1 MLLLSQKLV
10 RAAPDDPEAWRL
22 YRLFVASPA
31 GRSVALDEGEEW
43 DVDSALRRSAAAE
56 LRCDP
61 SSESALAAV
70 LALRQRRACSARLA
84 LASAVAH
91 VEVCSA
97 CPHGWHHLATALGAP
112 PRPTA
117 GRRAA
122 SVWTPARA
130 AEWRTRFFALGAGM
144 PRDGEVGPAGADAS
158 TLRDIAVVAAHLR
171 ASGRGGGAFGRAVA
185 SRLAAAGHAELA
197 TEVRTAHW
205 RPPTP
210 PPDEPPSAG
219 DARFSLFDD
228 AIGDVQADGHVEPRS
243 PPPRAWPT
251 ESPVRSRAR
260 SRSPPR
266 VAAPPRARPPGSS
279 PVRSRSRSLSPS
291 WLGASLNQGPCASC
305 AHGRKG
311 RTFCRVKRQH
321 TAPAHVA
328 EACDKCARNARA
340 AAATAAEGGGAR
352 LLRPCVLCFHNLH
365 ATARHCR
372 LLLGHVAPEHERK
385 GCAACAMVLDTRRTK
400 RRGGAA
406 AADDADAEGP
416 AAKRARAA
424 YE

>member
-1 MLLLSQKLV
+1 MLSQKLV

-185 SRLAAAGHAELA
+185 QRLAAAGHAGLA
-197 TEVRTAHW
+197 AEVRAAYGVPLH
-205 RPPTP
+205 
-210 PPDEPPSAG
+210 PPDEPPSAWDARASQFDAIAADDG
-219 DARFSLFDD
+219 DAPRDD
-228 AIGDVQADGHVEPRS
+228 ALALQ
-243 PPPRAWPT
+243 
-251 ESPVRSRAR
+251 
-260 SRSPPR
+260 
-266 VAAPPRARPPGSS
+266 PPGSPGGSLVVAS
-279 PVRSRSRSLSPS
+279 PMRRRLNRQGSP
-291 WLGASLNQGPCASC
+291 GPCVTC
-305 AHGRKG
+305 AHSRKS
-311 RTFCRVKRQH
+311 RAMCRVKRRH
-321 TAPAHVA
+321 TGPEHVA
-328 EACDKCARNARA
+328 ETCEACRRNAQA
-340 AAATAAEGGGAR
+340 AAAAVGGPLQRACSR
-352 LLRPCVLCFHNLH
+352 CFHVSH
-365 ATARHCR
+365 ATSRHCR
-372 LLLGHVAPEHERK
+372 MVLGHTAPEHEAK
-385 GCAACAMVLDTRRTK
+385 GCAACAARKGKRKARRE
-400 RRGGAA
+400 A
-406 AADDADAEGP
+406 DADAAEGP
-416 AAKRARAA
+416 AAKKARTADSP
-424 YE
+424 